1 MAPPPFDLALQLRQ
15 HGSAV
20 RRLAMELLRD
30 GAAADDAA
38 QETWVRAVQHPPRH
52 EDAVGG
58 WLATIVHNV
67 ARKLR
72 RSERRRLRREA
83 VAAQLRASE
92 VEDHSTAMAREE
104 LVHRLVT
111 AVTSLDAPFREAI
124 WQRYFEGLAPREIAA
139 ASGVPL
145 ATVKSRLQR
154 GLGLLR
160 EKLGERE
167 GTDWRAGLV
176 AAFGWQEGVV
186 GSGTAAATMWPGV
199 LLMTA
204 WMKSAA
210 AVLVV
215 VGAGFLWWS
224 LREQAAPVPV
234 VVVDAGKEASAVSA
248 SLGARLQEGA
258 STSTPPVV
266 ERTAVEPG
274 VAANPKNAT
283 LRGRCVDEHG
293 VALAGCAVSLTG
305 VVADKDRLDA
315 WLEEHQIPPAWQD
328 PAVQTTAADGAFS
341 FAFAPPTPFR
351 FSLRIRAQQFVGVNG
366 DWQRLADE
374 EVVDLGDIVMRH
386 GIAVTCRV
394 EDEQGHPRA
403 SARISVQNPLL
414 GSSLLLRPQNFVSGQ
429 TDAEGRVSLDEA
441 LSAGTY
447 MVTVADCEV
456 VRPMLLTLTPE
467 SAAQVAT
474 VVVRPAPE
482 MVKIV
487 GTVVDDAGQPIAG
500 AWVEAMDL
508 RMVFPGISDRLGKF
522 ELKIRRDMAR
532 DGVQLAVRS
541 RLREPLSPEQ
551 AVDWGTHGIVLQM
564 QRGAELSVRLC
575 DASGAPI
582 ERYAVR
588 VLPLSSRSGQ
598 SGDTDVQAR
607 GPFVNGTATLPSVPI
622 GRWLVWLEPPTG
634 AVLPMVVAPIEILD
648 HASKRIELR
657 LARATRQLRLVDRS
671 GAAVVGSKVRVVD
684 AMGAEM
690 GAFTQVAPAERF
702 QRMTTSSTA
711 LLLEELTTDENGRAS
726 LQGQA
731 DRPLTLMIDGP
742 GHPPKVQSGVSLT
755 EGGELRVVVDRGGSV
770 RGRVTPPEALTEL
783 RRLAGLPLEGA
794 IPSAREQNLATVSVF
809 GIGAL
814 QQRKAL
820 PIDAEGMF
828 AGSGIVAGTFDLGVN
843 IQHGQGYMFVRGAPI
858 EIREGEVTEVVLDLT
873 AMLPGVL
880 SGTVTWNGAPL
891 ANENVR
897 LDSASP
903 VGRERP
909 DFAQY
914 AAWTDA
920 QGHFELRCLPGS
932 YTLSMSRPGRGNTL
946 SLRTMAEAVV
956 VRDQTT
962 HHTFAIESG
971 KIELTLLDAEGRPA
985 MVGQVMANAE
995 NPPRGHQLARVD
1007 ATGPFQADLE
1017 PGEYDLFVLPAGEA
1031 ITRRMQAAPKGVPFD
1046 VNELMRKLRV
1056 QIGHASVVAGQ
1067 TTTLEL
1073 RLPAA
1078 ARK

>member
-1 MAPPPFDLALQLRQ
+1 MAPPPFDLTLQLRQ
-15 HGSAV
+15 HGTAV

-30 GAAADDAA
+30 GAAADDAV
-38 QETWVRAVQHPPRH
+38 QETWVRAVQRPPRH

-83 VAAQLRASE
+83 VAAQLRVNE
-92 VEDHSTAMAREE
+92 VEDHSTALAREE
-104 LVHRLVT
+104 LVHRLVA

-124 WQRYFEGLAPREIAA
+124 WQRYFEGLAPREIAS

-160 EKLGERE
+160 EKLGERD
-167 GTDWRAGLV
+167 GTDWRAGLLV
-176 AAFGWQEGVV
+176 AFGWQEGAV
-186 GSGTAAATMWPGV
+186 GTAAATMWPGV

-215 VGAGFLWWS
+215 LGAGFLWWS

-234 VVVDAGKEASAVSA
+234 VVVDAGKAAGVVSA
-248 SLGARLQEGA
+248 SLGAKVQEGVVGVV
-258 STSTPPVV
+258 PPAV
-266 ERTAVEPG
+266 ERTEVEPA
-274 VAANPKNAT
+274 VVANPKNAT

-293 VALAGCAVSLTG
+293 VPLAGCAVSLTG

-315 WLEEHQIPPAWQD
+315 WLEEHQIPPVWQD

-341 FAFAPPTPFR
+341 FAFAPPPPFR

-394 EDEQGHPRA
+394 EDEQGQPRA

-414 GSSLLLRPQNFVSGQ
+414 GSSGAVRSQNYVSGQ
-429 TDAEGRVSLDEA
+429 TDTDGRLVFGEA
-441 LSAGTY
+441 LGAGTY
-447 MVTVADCEV
+447 LVTVADCEV

-467 SAAQVAT
+467 PAAQDAV
-474 VVVRPAPE
+474 VVVRPSPE

-487 GTVVDDAGQPIAG
+487 GTVVDDAGQPIQSAR
-500 AWVEAMDL
+500 VQAMDL
-508 RMVFPGISDRLGKF
+508 RMVFPGMSDRLGRF
-522 ELKIRRDMAR
+522 ELKIRRDTAR
-532 DGVQLAVRS
+532 DGVRLAVRS
-541 RLREPLSPEQ
+541 LLHEPLSPEQ
-551 AVDWGTHGIVLQM
+551 TVDWGTQGLVLQM

-575 DASGAPI
+575 DAGGAPI

-588 VLPLSSRSGQ
+588 LLLLSSLVGQ
-598 SGDTDVQAR
+598 SGDNDVQAR
-607 GPFVNGTATLPSVPI
+607 GPFMDGTATLPSVPI
-622 GRWLVWLEPPTG
+622 GRWVVWLEPPTG

-657 LARATRQLRLVDRS
+657 LARATRQLRLVDRA

-684 AMGAEM
+684 ALGAEM

-702 QRMTTSSTA
+702 QRMTTSSKA
-711 LLLEELTTDENGRAS
+711 LLLEEVTTDVNGRAVM
-726 LQGQA
+726 QGQA

-742 GHPPKVQSGVSLT
+742 GHPPMVQSGVSLT
-755 EGGELRVVVDRGGSV
+755 EGGELRVVVDRGGGIS
-770 RGRVTPPEALTEL
+770 GRIVPPEALAEL
-783 RRLAGLPLEGA
+783 RRVAGLPSEGA
-794 IPSAREQNLATVSVF
+794 IPAGREQNWANVNVV
-809 GIGAL
+809 GPVERQPG
-814 QQRKAL
+814 QAL
-820 PIDAEGMF
+820 PIDAEGRF
-828 AGSGIVAGTFDLGVN
+828 AGSGIVAGTFDLGVSVR
-843 IQHGQGYMFVRGAPI
+843 QGQSYSSVRGAPI
-858 EIREGEVTEVVLDLT
+858 EVREGEVTEVVFDLSPL
-873 AMLPGVL
+873 LPGVL

-897 LDSASP
+897 LDSASA

-909 DFAQY
+909 GAAQY
-914 AAWTDA
+914 AVRTDA

-995 NPPRGHQLARVD
+995 NPPRGHQLARGD

-1031 ITRRMQAAPKGVPFD
+1031 ISRRMQAAPKGVPFD

-1073 RLPAA
+1073 RLPEGAP
-1078 ARK
+1078 K